1 MEAIIV
7 EKLVRFW
14 NQNRKDII
22 KIIAIIAFIII
33 IIITVNILLEN
44 NRSDNQEI
52 EENENRQPNQS
63 VITGIEVP
71 TETTQ
76 ENVNIIEQFIDY
88 CNSQDI
94 ENAYDLLSSSCKEEY
109 NNDINV
115 FMQNYYNQIFQTSKT
130 YSMELWLN
138 EIDSYTYQ
146 IKYYEDNLLAT
157 GGTAVNSNLEDYI
170 TVIKENGENKINING
185 LIRSQ
190 TVNQTA
196 SNSNI
201 EITIHSRTIYKN
213 YESYN
218 ISIKNNTSNNMTIS
232 DGSNSNDISL
242 LDENNIAYGSFIN
255 EIPINLLSLQPGQQ
269 INIDLRFNKIYD
281 TYRNIEQMQ
290 FTNLNIEN
298 QGVIIMTIEI

>member
-1 MEAIIV
+1 M

-76 ENVNIIEQFIDY
+76 ENVNIIEQFVDY

-213 YESYN
+213 YENYN

>member
-1 MEAIIV
+1 M

-76 ENVNIIEQFIDY
+76 ENVNIIEQFVDY

-94 ENAYDLLSSSCKEEY
+94 ENAYDLLSSSCEEEY

>member
-1 MEAIIV
+1 M

-76 ENVNIIEQFIDY
+76 ENVNIIEQFVDY

>member
-1 MEAIIV
+1 M
-7 EKLVRFW
+7 
-14 NQNRKDII
+14 
-22 KIIAIIAFIII
+22 
-33 IIITVNILLEN
+33 
-44 NRSDNQEI
+44 
-52 EENENRQPNQS
+52 
-63 VITGIEVP
+63 P

-76 ENVNIIEQFIDY
+76 ENVNIIEQFVDY

>member
-1 MEAIIV
+1 M

-22 KIIAIIAFIII
+22 KIIAIIAFII

-76 ENVNIIEQFIDY
+76 ENVNIIEQFVDY

>member
-1 MEAIIV
+1 M

-76 ENVNIIEQFIDY
+76 ENVNIIEQFVDY

-201 EITIHSRTIYKN
+201 EITIHSRTSYKN

>member
-1 MEAIIV
+1 M

-76 ENVNIIEQFIDY
+76 ENVNIIEQFVDY

-130 YSMELWLN
+130 YSMELCLN

>member
-1 MEAIIV
+1 MEAVIV

-76 ENVNIIEQFIDY
+76 ENVNIIEQFVDY

>member
-1 MEAIIV
+1 M

>member
-7 EKLVRFW
+7 EKLIRFW

-22 KIIAIIAFIII
+22 KIIAIVAFILII
-33 IIITVNILLEN
+33 IVTVNTLLEN

-52 EENENRQPNQS
+52 DKNENREPNQS

-76 ENVNIIEQFIDY
+76 ENVNIIQQFVDY
-88 CNSQDI
+88 CNNKDT
-94 ENAYDLLSSSCKEEY
+94 ENAYNLLSSSCKEEF

-115 FMQNYYNQIFQTSKT
+115 FIQNYYNQIFQTPKT

-138 EIDSYTYQ
+138 NASSYTYQ
-146 IKYYEDNLLAT
+146 VKFFEDNLLAT
-157 GGTAVNSNLEDYI
+157 GGTSINSNIEDYI
-170 TVIKENGENKINING
+170 TVVNENGENKINVNG
-185 LIRSQ
+185 LISSQ
-190 TVNQTA
+190 SMNKTA
-196 SNSNI
+196 SNSNV

-218 ISIKNNTSNNMTIS
+218 ISIKNNTQNNVIIS
-232 DGSNSNDISL
+232 DGSNSNDITL

-255 EIPINLLSLQPGQQ
+255 EIPINLLSLKPRQQ
-269 INIDLRFNKIYD
+269 INIDIGFNKIYD
-281 TYRNIEQMQ
+281 TYRKIEQMQ

-298 QGVIIMTIEI
+298 QGIITITIDI

>member
-1 MEAIIV
+1 M

-22 KIIAIIAFIII
+22 KIIAIIAFILI

-63 VITGIEVP
+63 IITGIEVP

-76 ENVNIIEQFIDY
+76 ENVNIIQQFVDY
-88 CNSQDI
+88 CNSQEI
-94 ENAYDLLSSSCKEEY
+94 ENAYDLLSSSCKEEF

-115 FMQNYYNQIFQTSKT
+115 FIQNYYNPIFQTSKT

-138 EIDSYTYQ
+138 NASSYTYQ
-146 IKYYEDNLLAT
+146 VKYFEDNLLAT
-157 GGTAVNSNLEDYI
+157 GGTSVNSNIEDYI
-170 TVIKENGENKINING
+170 TVVNENGESKINVNG
-185 LIRSQ
+185 LISSQ

-232 DGSNSNDISL
+232 DGSNSNDITL

-255 EIPINLLSLQPGQQ
+255 EIPTNLLSLKPGQQ
-269 INIDLRFNKIYD
+269 INIDIVFNKIYD

-290 FTNLNIEN
+290 FNNLSIEN
-298 QGVIIMTIEI
+298 QGIITITIDI